1 MARDGTSLPREI
13 DAVPHGCGEAFPLD
27 STGLDIDVAPVD
39 GSGEPLDRRVELFF
53 FCDKLGVQP
62 PPASN
67 VSKPG
72 STEYLSWRRRAQQTH
87 EKVIG
92 PRALE
97 IVLHDKQGHPVP
109 GAKYKIHLPSGGVI
123 EGDLDEQGYARVERL
138 PEGTCRVDFPD
149 FSEGTALESSSPLS

>member
-1 MARDGTSLPREI
+1 SKKRWGPTEDQHMLRALPDYPQRPPGQDPVRWFQSTRGLEVDGVAGPQTRRKLIEAYMARDGTSLPREI

-72 STEYLSWRRRAQQTH
+72 S
-87 EKVIG
+87 
-92 PRALE
+92 
-97 IVLHDKQGHPVP
+97 
-109 GAKYKIHLPSGGVI
+109 
-123 EGDLDEQGYARVERL
+123 
-138 PEGTCRVDFPD
+138 
-149 FSEGTALESSSPLS
+149 